1 MDRRSL
7 LAGAGVWPLLGPAR
21 ASTPAASAPRTLR
34 VAFSFAETGFDPP
47 RVGDQSSIR
56 VIAHIFEPPLT
67 YDPLARPAVLVPLTA
82 AGLPEVSADFRRFV
96 VTLQRGILFAD
107 DPAFGG
113 QPRELVAADYVYTL
127 KRYYDPA
134 IRTEHLY
141 TFENAKILGLSEL
154 RQRALAGKT
163 PFPYDTEVPGLRALD
178 RYRFEIVLADPAP
191 RFVHVLAG
199 WTLGAVAREV
209 VQAHADDPM
218 AHPVGTGPFMLASWR
233 RASRIVLVRNPR
245 FREQRFATVGAGDE
259 PHLQAAA
266 LQLAGARAPL
276 LDRVEIDI
284 VEESQPRWL
293 AFLRGEHDVLTLPPE
308 FGELAMP
315 GGRLAP
321 FLARQGVQARRS
333 LSAATTHTFFNFDDP
348 LVGGYAPA
356 KVALRRAIVLA
367 FDNAEEV
374 RLVLRGQAAPAH
386 GMIPPHCW
394 GHDPALRSEMGSPS
408 VARAQ
413 ALLDLYGY
421 TDRNADGWREQP
433 DGRPLVLRLAFQP
446 DRRSRAASELWLKRL
461 KAVGLR
467 VQFEFAPFG
476 ELIKR
481 SLAGQ
486 LMMWGF
492 TWSAGSPDGDF
503 FLGLAYGPNADQS
516 NDARFRLP
524 AFDRLYERQRVL
536 PDGPERLALLRQANK
551 LMLAYVP
558 YIAHSHPITTDL
570 LHAHVQG
577 PLRHPFGGDWW
588 RWVAVGQGRAMGKT

>member
-1 MDRRSL
+1 MERRSL
-7 LAGAGVWPLLGPAR
+7 LAGAAAWPLLGTA
-21 ASTPAASAPRTLR
+21 AASAPASTPRTLR
-34 VAFSFAETGFDPP
+34 VAFNFAETGFDPP

-67 YDPLARPAVLVPLTA
+67 YDALARPAVLVPLTA
-82 AGLPEVSADFRRFV
+82 AGMPEVSADFRRFV

-154 RQRALAGKT
+154 RQRALTGKT

-218 AHPVGTGPFMLASWR
+218 AHPVGTGPFMLAQWR

-266 LQLAGARAPL
+266 SELAGARAPL

-348 LVGGYAPA
+348 LVGGTAPE

-367 FDNAEEV
+367 FDSAEEI

-394 GHDPALRSEMGSPS
+394 GYDAQLRSEMGTPS
-408 VARAQ
+408 AARAQ

-421 TDRNADGWREQP
+421 ADRNADGWREQP
-433 DGRPLVLRLAFQP
+433 DGRPLLLRLAFQP

-492 TWSAGSPDGDF
+492 TWSAGNPDGDF
-503 FLGLAYGPNADQS
+503 FLGLAYGPNAEQS

-524 AFDRLYERQRVL
+524 AFDRLYERQRAL
-536 PDGPERLALLRQANK
+536 PDGPERLALMQQAHK

-558 YIAHSHPITTDL
+558 YIAHNHPITTDL
-570 LHAHVQG
+570 LHAHVRG

-588 RWVAVGQGRAMGKT
+588 RWVAVGRDHATGKT